1 MASTA
6 KLARR
11 RVAADILAMA
21 SQRMTASLMRRLGV
35 ETGEAAF
42 RYELLEE
49 QAAALG
55 RTGRKAQ
62 AALAALKA
70 HDEAGA
76 GEGRAEV
83 LKAAAD
89 AVWCFLVQRE
99 VMGLRD
105 RATIVRDYDI
115 PKEVMVRLG
124 AR

>member
-1 MASTA
+1 MSS
-6 KLARR
+6 LR
-11 RVAADILAMA
+11 LN
-21 SQRMTASLMRRLGV
+21 QSLMRRLGV
-35 ETGEAAF
+35 DTGEAVL
-42 RYELLEE
+42 RYELMEE

-55 RTGRKAQ
+55 RTGRKAE

-70 HDEAGA
+70 HE

-105 RATIVRDYDI
+105 RAAIVAEYQI